1 MNDVLETFLMQC
13 HISGFEECTPKNLRK
28 LVVDYASMNCDT
40 LKVTSEYCTLSQ
52 FCKKPNFLITT
63 IKSTAAYL
71 NIFICQQENL
81 STNLSMRDLT
91 FENYVQKLAEQKT
104 NGYDLALKILTEM
117 FCVSI
122 IVLFEKYL
130 WKSEEK
136 PLEEFDLYL
145 MLFAQGRF
153 MSASRID
160 KKKLIV
166 QIPKCLSSSISGLRS
181 ASMNGDIPDEPINLS
196 RAKLT
201 LDAAPM
207 PPPTTIDMSVAE
219 STKSAL
225 GKYFKGYI
233 SFVKNIHKLTIY
245 ATPKYKFCVK

>member
-1 MNDVLETFLMQC
+1 MNDVFETFLMQC

-40 LKVTSEYCTLSQ
+40 LKVTSEYCSLSKC
-52 FCKKPNFLITT
+52 CKEPNFLINKINT
-63 IKSTAAYL
+63 TAAYL
-71 NIFICQQENL
+71 NIFFCQQENL

-91 FENYVQKLAEQKT
+91 FEKYVQKLAEQKI
-104 NGYDLALKILTEM
+104 NGYDLALKILAEM

-122 IVLFEKYL
+122 IVLFEK
-130 WKSEEK
+130 EK
-136 PLEEFDLYL
+136 PLDEFDLYF

-166 QIPKCLSSSISGLRS
+166 QIPICLSSSVSGLRS
-181 ASMNGDIPDEPINLS
+181 AAMNGDIADEPINLS
-196 RAKLT
+196 RARFT
-201 LDAAPM
+201 LDAAPV
-207 PPPTTIDMSVAE
+207 PPPTTMDMSVAE
-219 STKSAL
+219 ATKSAI

-233 SFVKNIHKLTIY
+233 SFVEI
-245 ATPKYKFCVK
+245 

>member
-1 MNDVLETFLMQC
+1 
-13 HISGFEECTPKNLRK
+13 
-28 LVVDYASMNCDT
+28 
-40 LKVTSEYCTLSQ
+40 
-52 FCKKPNFLITT
+52 
-63 IKSTAAYL
+63 
-71 NIFICQQENL
+71 
-81 STNLSMRDLT
+81 MRDLT
-91 FENYVQKLAEQKT
+91 FENYVQKLAEQKI
-104 NGYDLALKILTEM
+104 NGYDLALKILAEM

-136 PLEEFDLYL
+136 ALDEFDLYF

-166 QIPKCLSSSISGLRS
+166 QIPKCLSSSVSGLRS
-181 ASMNGDIPDEPINLS
+181 SSMNGDIADEPINLS
-196 RAKLT
+196 RARCT
-201 LDAAPM
+201 LDAPPV

-219 STKSAL
+219 ATKSAI

-233 SFVKNIHKLTIY
+233 SFVEI
-245 ATPKYKFCVK
+245 